1 MPTIQLT
8 DIVARTAKPRAGKQ
22 ITYWDQSVPNFGLRV
37 GERSKTWIVMLGAQ
51 ERRRLSIGRYPA
63 MSVQDARLEAR
74 RLLHTAAAAR
84 RDHDITV
91 VSFPEALEK
100 FVEVHLAEKKVS
112 TAGDWERV
120 LRKHFEPIWKKRL
133 MPEITRADIAGVINK
148 LLKEG
153 GEANNAFA
161 VGRVFFRWCV
171 RRGYLVQSPMQ
182 SLTLPVRREAR
193 DRVLS
198 RDELK
203 AVLAAADTRTPFG
216 TIVFALL
223 LSVQRR
229 GEIGGLH
236 SAWIDREN
244 ALLTLPKEVTKNGL
258 EHAVPLTPFLLSLLP
273 KREGLLFPARGKPD
287 RSFNGWSKSMK
298 ALRGACGVDFRLHD
312 LRRTGATMMASLG
325 VPPYVIERIL
335 NHITAST
342 SESIT
347 PLARIY
353 NRHRYLSEMRSALL
367 RLEGEVLRLLRE
379 CGAVPL
385 IDAGFQPSL
394 DFGFDPA
401 DAAGTQ
407 LDPLR
412 EAPGLLKPVDVG
424 GRIENESP

>member
-8 DIVARTAKPRAGKQ
+8 DIVARTAKPAAGKQ

-37 GERSKTWIVMLGAQ
+37 GERSKTWVVMLGADV
-51 ERRRLSIGRYPA
+51 RRRLSIGRYPA

-74 RLLHTAAAAR
+74 RLLLTAVAAR
-84 RDHDITV
+84 RDHDIAV
-91 VSFPEALEK
+91 VPFSDALEK
-100 FVEVHLAEKKVS
+100 FIEVHLAEKKAS
-112 TAGDWERV
+112 TAGDWERM

-133 MPEITRADIAGVINK
+133 MPEITRADVAGVINR

-161 VGRVFFRWCV
+161 VARVFFRWCV
-171 RRGYLVQSPMQ
+171 RRGYLMQSPMQ
-182 SLTLPVRREAR
+182 SLTLPVRHEPR

-198 RDELK
+198 RSELK
-203 AVLAAADTRTPFG
+203 AVLGAADTRTSFG
-216 TIVFALL
+216 IIVFALL

-236 SAWIDREN
+236 SSWIDREN
-244 ALLTLPKEVTKNGL
+244 ALLTLPKEMTKNGL
-258 EHAVPLTPFLLSLLP
+258 EHAVPLSPTALSLLP
-273 KREGLLFPARGKPD
+273 TREGLLFPARGKPD
-287 RSFNGWSKSMK
+287 RSFAGWSKSMA
-298 ALRGACGVDFRLHD
+298 ALRRACGVDFRLHD

-353 NRHRYLSEMRSALL
+353 NRHRYLGEMRSALL
-367 RLEGEVLRLLRE
+367 LLEREVLGLLRE
-379 CGAVPL
+379 CSVVPFV
-385 IDAGFQPSL
+385 DTGFQPSL

-401 DAAGTQ
+401 DAARPE
-407 LDPLR
+407 LDSLR
-412 EAPGLLKPVDVG
+412 KAPGLFEPIDV
-424 GRIENESP
+424 RRRVENESP